1 MSDLE
6 KEIDTL
12 LKEGDVY
19 LETTIISETINNFID
34 RVGEETSN
42 IQQQVYSFAHG
53 LTGEEITTLAKT
65 IDYGWLLDFPI
76 AGKRAS
82 LYSVA
87 CYYSKKKRG
96 KISDE
101 LLKKLAGLDKLQEEE
116 IAYRLYVIGELKIVI
131 QHIVILQIK
140 VI

>member
-1 MSDLE
+1 MAD
-6 KEIDTL
+6 KDI
-12 LKEGDVY
+12 
-19 LETTIISETINNFID
+19 ETILDESDVILRTD
-34 RVGEETSN
+34 RLYDTVDCFLDRFDDEVSN
-42 IQQQVYSFAHG
+42 IQHQVYSFAHG
-53 LTGEEITTLAKT
+53 LTGEEIRTLAKT
-65 IDYGWLLDFPI
+65 IDYRWLLDFPI

-116 IAYRLYVIGELKIVI
+116 IAYRLYVLGEMKRIMGDLIGGL
-131 QHIVILQIK
+131 
-140 VI
+140 

>member
-42 IQQQVYSFAHG
+42 IQQQIYSPVHG
-53 LTGEEITTLAKT
+53 LTSEDMKVLAKN
-65 IDYGWLLDFPI
+65 INYGWLLDFPV
-76 AGKRAS
+76 AGKRAT
-82 LYSVA
+82 LYSA
-87 CYYSKKKRG
+87 AYYAKKKKG
-96 KISDE
+96 KISDD
-101 LLKKLAGLDKLQEEE
+101 LLKKLSGLDKLQEQE
-116 IAYRLYVIGELKIVI
+116 IAYKLYALGEMKR
-131 QHIVILQIK
+131 ILGDFIEK
-140 VI
+140 L